1 MHEIEERE
9 QSVLALDLGGTKIV
23 TALVTRGG
31 DILSRETRLTL
42 AEEGRESVIDRIF
55 SSFDHLLSVEGIMT
69 RQLHSISLASAGVID
84 IENGI
89 VTSSPRLPGWQA
101 VPLRRIIEEKYH
113 VTTYLINDANAAA
126 LGEHRYGAGRGASNL
141 IYITVSTGIGA
152 GIIINGQLY
161 SGASGGAG
169 EIGHTTISVNG
180 PRCNCGNT
188 GCLEVLA
195 SGTAIAEE
203 AIRRIHQGERTSLKD
218 IVGDK
223 MASITAEMVSA
234 AAMEGDSLAGDII
247 RQASVYLGIGIVN
260 LVNLFNPEVI
270 IIGGGLSKIG
280 DPLFDLVRS
289 AVRER
294 AFNLSGRAVQI
305 VSAQLGDDS
314 GVLGAAVFAFQ

>member
-1 MHEIEERE
+1 MHEIGERE
-9 QSVLALDLGGTKIV
+9 RPVLALDLGGTKIV
-23 TALVTRGG
+23 TALVTRDG
-31 DILSRETRLTL
+31 DIISRETRPTL

-55 SSFDHLLSVEGIMT
+55 SSLDHLLGVKGIMA
-69 RQLHSISLASAGVID
+69 RQLHSISIASAGVID

-89 VTSSPRLPGWQA
+89 VTSSPRLPGWQD
-101 VPLRRIIEEKYH
+101 VPLRGIIEEKYH

-126 LGEHRYGAGRGASNL
+126 LGEHRYGAGRGAGNL

-169 EIGHTTISVNG
+169 EIGHTTISING

-218 IVGDK
+218 IADNK
-223 MASITAEMVSA
+223 MANITAEMVSA

-247 RQASVYLGIGIVN
+247 RQAIVYLGIGIVN

-280 DPLFDLVRS
+280 DPLFDLVRR

-294 AFNLSGRAVQI
+294 AFKLSGRAVQI
-305 VSAQLGDDS
+305 VSAELGDYS
-314 GVLGAAVFAFQ
+314 AVLGAAILAFQ